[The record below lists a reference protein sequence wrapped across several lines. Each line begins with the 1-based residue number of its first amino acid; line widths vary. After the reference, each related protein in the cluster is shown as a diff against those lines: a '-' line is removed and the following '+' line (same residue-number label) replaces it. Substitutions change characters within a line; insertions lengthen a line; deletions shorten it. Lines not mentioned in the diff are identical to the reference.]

1 MRASLSIMLFL
12 ILPSLT
18 FGVTIFSEE
27 FSNPDGW
34 WGSETPPT
42 GWVIID
48 DGGYHEENDWHQ
60 ESFGSDD
67 LASISYF
74 PEEEPMSDVLYRTG
88 MDCSSVEECTLDYWL
103 SLDWDNNP
111 PFTYAGSFCI
121 FGSTD
126 SFNLDWHTI
135 MQVDWPDDIPSGV
148 YAHDISSWADLNPNV
163 GIRFQL
169 SLNDSWGLNFAYL
182 DSVQIK
188 GANIAVQ
195 PASLGRLK
203 AIYH

>member
-12 ILPSLT
+12 VLPSLT

-34 WGSETPPT
+34 WGSDTPPT

-48 DGGYHEENDWHQ
+48 DGGYQEENDWHQ

-67 LASISYF
+67 LASIGYF
-74 PEEEPMSDVLYRTG
+74 PEEKPMSDVLYRTG
-88 MDCSSVEECTLDYWL
+88 MDCSSVEECTLDYWF
-103 SLDWDNNP
+103 SLDWYNNP

-135 MQVDWPDDIPSGV
+135 MQVDWPDDILSGV
-148 YAHDISSWADLNPNV
+148 YAQDISSWADLNPNV

-169 SLNDSWGLNFAYL
+169 SLNNSWGLNYAYL

-188 GANIAVQ
+188 GANVAVQ
-195 PASLGRLK
+195 PASLGKLK